1 MPKPELRPPAGHE
14 SADVRVV
21 APINAGQQG
30 DTSDLRSREIGT
42 WVVLIALLL
51 FFLGNLFVLG
61 HLLGTALLALGQL
74 IGISAAVVLS

>member
-1 MPKPELRPPAGHE
+1 MPKPELRPPADHE

-42 WVVLIALLL
+42 WVVLICLLL
-51 FFLGNLFVLG
+51 FIVGNLFVMG
-61 HLLGTALLALGQL
+61 RLLGTALLALGQL
-74 IGISAAVVLS
+74 IGISVAVVLS